1 MKISYELM
9 NESINAFFEA
19 ARADQIREEIRSI
32 QSPQARENLILAAVT
47 KALKEN
53 AGAYSLTFGFRTR
66 EGGGTSHHLVY
77 ATKNAKAQNQMKR
90 IYTKASSDQTDG
102 VGSLD
107 YDPRDAE
114 PRTLSLFS
122 PIEEVRQRLLQVFA
136 GRTLTFDEII
146 QAEADTRFTDT
157 AYRNALLELEHEQ
170 RVTVN
175 PPADQRRFQP
185 GGERRSLSGSTSI
198 TFPE

>member
-1 MKISYELM
+1 MRWRRGRG
-9 NESINAFFEA
+9 ESCAPGGGSRPRE
-19 ARADQIREEIRSI
+19 ARAR
-32 QSPQARENLILAAVT
+32 ARPAWPAAG
-47 KALKEN
+47 KATVAPKSR
-53 AGAYSLTFGFRTR
+53 A
-66 EGGGTSHHLVY
+66 
-77 ATKNAKAQNQMKR
+77 ATWR
-90 IYTKASSDQTDG
+90 H
-102 VGSLD
+102 
-107 YDPRDAE
+107 
-114 PRTLSLFS
+114 LFS

-185 GGERRSLSGSTSI
+185 GGERRSLSGS
-198 TFPE
+198 